1 MNNYMLIFRD
11 TAQNEATFAA
21 MTPAEMQASL
31 AKWGAWMGQ
40 LGAAGKMVS
49 GEPLTPSGKVIHG
62 TAKKVTDGPFMESKE
77 IVGGYLIITAAS
89 LEEGVELAK
98 GCPALETKTGTVEVR
113 EIQKL
118 QQA

>member
-11 TAQNEATFAA
+11 RENEAALSA

-40 LGAAGKMVS
+40 LSAAGKMVG
-49 GEPLTPSGKVIHG
+49 GEPLTQSGKVIHG
-62 TAKKVTDGPFMESKE
+62 TAKKITDGPFMESKE
-77 IVGGYLIITAAS
+77 IVGGYLIIKAAS

-98 GCPALETKTGTVEVR
+98 GCPTLETKTGTVEVR
-113 EIQKL
+113 EIQKM